1 MGSRPLRIKFD
12 KIDGFIKIYDGIR
25 YLELFGYWKCDEI
38 FGNIKYGISEE
49 SGITKF
55 CRNRDWFIQFFTYI
69 KYINVS

>member
-1 MGSRPLRIKFD
+1 MTKKKALMVSRPLRIKFD

-55 CRNRDWFIQFFTYI
+55 CKNRDWLI
-69 KYINVS
+69 

>member
-1 MGSRPLRIKFD
+1 MGSRPLRFKFD

-38 FGNIKYGISEE
+38 FGNIKYGISED

-55 CRNRDWFIQFFTYI
+55 CRNRD
-69 KYINVS
+69 